1 MKRSI
6 SHFFIERP
14 AFAMVISIVITIIGI
29 VGYCRLPVAQYPNVV
44 PPSVV
49 VRTSYPGAY
58 RQPRLGVRAHYQHAG
73 TLRKA
78 FGI

>member
-6 SHFFIERP
+6 SHFFIECP

-44 PPSVV
+44 PPSGAGKINM
-49 VRTSYPGAY
+49 RT
-58 RQPRLGVRAHYQHAG
+58 PRPLS
-73 TLRKA
+73 
-78 FGI
+78 

>member
-44 PPSVV
+44 PSAGAGKINM
-49 VRTSYPGAY
+49 RT
-58 RQPRLGVRAHYQHAG
+58 PRPLS
-73 TLRKA
+73 
-78 FGI
+78 